1 MAGRKRRKNRFQFL
15 TKKFPVRMQRKL
27 VLLFIAVILAF
38 LVLVG
43 RITYINVTKGSK
55 YTKLVLNQKIY
66 DSKTIPYKR
75 GDILDRNGTK
85 IATSERVYNVILDV
99 AVMTDKEEYIDPTI
113 KVLNKCFGISEKTV
127 REIVEEKPNSRY
139 VILKKGIDYETAQKY
154 NEIKNDTEN
163 YPNVKGIW
171 LEDDY
176 NRTYPYNTLAS
187 DVIGFTYSG
196 NIGAI
201 GIESAYND
209 VMTGTDGR
217 EYGYLDEDDTVEQNV
232 KAAKNGNNVVTT
244 IDITLQSI
252 VEKYIQQFNEE
263 HAGEEG
269 SGVTGSKNT
278 AVMIMNPN
286 TGEILAEASYPNF
299 DLNKP
304 RDLSSIYS
312 EEKWNA
318 IDEKDRLNLLSS
330 IWRNFCVSDAFEPGS
345 TMKPF
350 TVAAGLETGTLTGDE
365 SYYCGGYLHVG
376 DNDIGCHLRSGH
388 GTESTMDAIANSC
401 NVALMEMAEKIGID
415 NFIRYQHIFGF
426 GEYTGIDLPAEA
438 STASLLYTADTMTP
452 VDLATNAFGQ
462 NFNTTM
468 IQLGTAFCSLVN
480 GGKLYQPRVV
490 SKITDQNGNT
500 IQDISPT
507 LLRETV
513 SKTTSDTLKQYMYST
528 VTSGTGNTA
537 KVDGY
542 SMGGKTGTAQ
552 KVPRDGVNYLVS
564 FIGFAPVDDP
574 QLMIYCFVDEPNSQ
588 DQPHSTFA
596 QNIVREILEEVLPY
610 MNIYPDEETTGL
622 HSGWDITGTDTGAAA
637 VTDRVTGN
645 IPEEEPEGTDDVP
658 DTMED
663 IPGAGENNEENAEND
678 GVNAEEAGT
687 TSDNSE

>member
-318 IDEKDRLNLLSS
+318 IDEKDQLNILSS

-350 TVAAGLETGTLTGDE
+350 TVAAGLETGTLTGEE

-388 GTESTMDAIANSC
+388 GMESTMDAIANSC
-401 NVALMEMAEKIGID
+401 NVA
-415 NFIRYQHIFGF
+415 
-426 GEYTGIDLPAEA
+426 
-438 STASLLYTADTMTP
+438 
-452 VDLATNAFGQ
+452 
-462 NFNTTM
+462 
-468 IQLGTAFCSLVN
+468 
-480 GGKLYQPRVV
+480 
-490 SKITDQNGNT
+490 
-500 IQDISPT
+500 
-507 LLRETV
+507 
-513 SKTTSDTLKQYMYST
+513 
-528 VTSGTGNTA
+528 
-537 KVDGY
+537 
-542 SMGGKTGTAQ
+542 
-552 KVPRDGVNYLVS
+552 
-564 FIGFAPVDDP
+564 
-574 QLMIYCFVDEPNSQ
+574 
-588 DQPHSTFA
+588 
-596 QNIVREILEEVLPY
+596 
-610 MNIYPDEETTGL
+610 
-622 HSGWDITGTDTGAAA
+622 
-637 VTDRVTGN
+637 
-645 IPEEEPEGTDDVP
+645 
-658 DTMED
+658 
-663 IPGAGENNEENAEND
+663 
-678 GVNAEEAGT
+678 
-687 TSDNSE
+687 

>member
-1 MAGRKRRKNRFQFL
+1 M
-15 TKKFPVRMQRKL
+15 
-27 VLLFIAVILAF
+27 
-38 LVLVG
+38 
-43 RITYINVTKGSK
+43 
-55 YTKLVLNQKIY
+55 
-66 DSKTIPYKR
+66 
-75 GDILDRNGTK
+75 
-85 IATSERVYNVILDV
+85 
-99 AVMTDKEEYIDPTI
+99 
-113 KVLNKCFGISEKTV
+113 
-127 REIVEEKPNSRY
+127 
-139 VILKKGIDYETAQKY
+139 KKGIDYETAQKY

-232 KAAKNGNNVVTT
+232 KAAKNGNNVITT

-286 TGEILAEASYPNF
+286 TGEILAEASYPNI

-350 TVAAGLETGTLTGDE
+350 TVAAGLETGTLTGEE

-426 GEYTGIDLPAEA
+426 GEYTGIDLPGEA
-438 STASLLYTADTMTP
+438 GAAGLLYTADNMTA
-452 VDLATNAFGQ
+452 VDLATNSFGQ
-462 NFNTTM
+462 SFNVTM
-468 IQLGTAFCSLVN
+468 VQLITGFSSLIN
-480 GGKLYQPRVV
+480 GGYYYEPHVV
-490 SKITDQNGNT
+490 KQIQDQNGNVIET
-500 IQDISPT
+500 KDPV
-507 LLRETV
+507 LLRKTV
-513 SKTTSDTLKQYMYST
+513 SAETSTMLKSYMKATMEY
-528 VTSGTGNTA
+528 GTGKKA
-537 KVDGY
+537 AVEGY
-542 SMGGKTGTAQ
+542 DIGAKTGTAQ
-552 KVPRDGVNYLVS
+552 KIPRKEGKYLLS
-564 FIGFAPVDDP
+564 YIGYAPQENPEVVVYVV
-574 QLMIYCFVDEPNSQ
+574 IDEPNVSAQ
-588 DQPHSTFA
+588 DNSLLVLELAKSIMEEAFPYLGITTIQESEQIKAADAAAAA
-596 QNIVREILEEVLPY
+596 QAEGKDFGDTEY
-610 MNIYPDEETTGL
+610 SDFDENY
-622 HSGWDITGTDTGAAA
+622 TDTYDKK
-637 VTDRVTGN
+637 TDSSADEN
-645 IPEEEPEGTDDVP
+645 YKP
-658 DTMED
+658 DLDSWATV
-663 IPGAGENNEENAEND
+663 NNGD
-678 GVNAEEAGT
+678 
-687 TSDNSE
+687 